1 MPVGVELAAEITFPA
16 PESTVAGL
24 LMASSQI
31 LAVIFTLIFDMVH
44 TKYGTFYS
52 IVGQLIVLSVGSLT
66 TIFTPNNLKRQ
77 AAFNK
82 KHEFDKIPEEEK
94 LFSPN

>member
-1 MPVGVELAAEITFPA
+1 MPVGVELAAEITFPS

-31 LAVIFTLIFDMVH
+31 LAVVFTLVFNMII

-52 IVGQLIVLSVGSLT
+52 IAGQLTVLLVGTVT
-66 TIFTPNNLKRQ
+66 TIFTPNNLMRQ

-82 KHEFDKIPEEEK
+82 NIDFEK
-94 LFSPN
+94 LPEGENFISPH